1 MIIKEESFTSLN
13 VSYVSKATIERLGI
27 LIKVVLERKRTGE
40 ASTSAGTTIKGIIIL
55 SLPWYGIRIKDVVYE
70 YQQIPPFSFQ

>member
-27 LIKVVLERKRTGE
+27 LIKVVLERKRTSE
-40 ASTSAGTTIKGIIIL
+40 VSTSAGTTIKGIIIL
-55 SLPWYGIRIKDVVYE
+55 SLP
-70 YQQIPPFSFQ
+70 